1 MIAHANGHTNGHKS
15 LLVDQFGRDMP
26 RNRIAKEL
34 ADLPANR
41 QRRSRLTYDALRD
54 STEYRNIFA
63 NADRLD
69 ADSANDMEKRHKAMS
84 YSRYEAGSNG
94 YYAGIISTHVNML
107 VGVGPALRMLSDN
120 VQWNRFV
127 ELGWWKWCQ
136 AIQFRRKLWC
146 MGHAKTQDGEGL
158 GVMVTNPNVRHEVQL
173 DIVLIEGEQCHT
185 PFLPFLETGYIDGI
199 KFDEFGN
206 PEWYDVLPE
215 HPGSARS
222 FRNLQNPIRVPA
234 SQMLHWFKMR
244 RPGQHRGMPDCIST
258 LNVGAAARRFR
269 EATLG
274 AAETAAE
281 PSLVL
286 ETQYQ
291 PDELDV
297 VDPMSTLDFQKRM
310 ITALPN
316 NMRMN
321 QVKAEHPNAQ
331 YNDFHRQLISEQ
343 ARPLSMPFNA
353 AACDSSTYSFASG
366 KLDNLLYYAGADVDR
381 KDCDDLVMDKLFSEW
396 FREFVLASDSRRN
409 EEDVSDHQWDWPEHP
424 VIDEVAHA
432 NANQT
437 NLSTGERTLTQVY
450 SEAGKD
456 FQDGLVQM
464 AEEYFGE
471 ATDENIAKVRKIC
484 VLRNTP
490 QHAIQQVAQLLGI
503 EAPQPKP
510 SPAQPPAI
518 EDQRTPEPQG
528 AAA

>member
-1 MIAHANGHTNGHKS
+1 MIAQANGHTNGHKS
-15 LLVDQFGRDMP
+15 LLVDQFGRALP
-26 RNRIAKEL
+26 KNRIAKQL
-34 ADLPANR
+34 AELPAAR
-41 QRRSRLTYDALRD
+41 QRRARLSYDAARD
-54 STEYRNIFA
+54 STEYQNIRV
-63 NADRLD
+63 NADSFD
-69 ADSANDMEKRHKAMS
+69 ADSANDRATRLKLV
-84 YSRYEAGSNG
+84 YFSRYETGSNG
-94 YYAGIISTHVNML
+94 YYAGILGSHVDAF
-107 VGVGPALRMLSDN
+107 VGKEGPILRMLSDN

-127 ELGWWKWCQ
+127 EREWYYWCQ
-136 AIQFRRKLWC
+136 AIQLRRKLWC
-146 MGHAKTQDGEGL
+146 MKHARTQDGEAFA
-158 GVMVTNPNVRHEVQL
+158 VMVTNPSVRLQVQL
-173 DIVLIEGEQCHT
+173 DLVLIECEQVTT
-185 PFLPFLETGYIDGI
+185 PFLPFFQPGYIDGI
-199 KFDEFGN
+199 RFD
-206 PEWYDVLPE
+206 PETNEILWYDVLPE
-215 HPGSARS
+215 HPGSAHS
-222 FRNLQNPIRVPA
+222 FRNLQNPLRVPA

-244 RPGQHRGMPDCIST
+244 RPGQHRGIPDCTST

-321 QVKAEHPNAQ
+321 QVHAEHPNAQ

-343 ARPLSMPFNA
+343 ARPLSMPYNA

-366 KLDNLLYYAGADVDR
+366 KLDHLLYDSATDIDR
-381 KDCDDLVMDKLFSEW
+381 RDCDDLVLDRLFSEW

-409 EEDVSDHQWDWPEHP
+409 EQDVSDHQWDWPAHP
-424 VIDEVAHA
+424 VIDETAHA
-432 NANQT
+432 NATQT
-437 NLSTGERTLTQVY
+437 NLATGERTLTQVY

-464 AEEYFGE
+464 AEEWFGE
-471 ATDENIAKVRKIC
+471 ATEENIAKARKIC

-503 EAPQPKP
+503 EAPQTAK
-510 SPAQPPAI
+510 PAQQPAQS
-518 EDQRTPEPQG
+518 EEYQPTG